1 MTEFREMNLRPEL
14 AESLR
19 RIGFVTAT
27 EVQEKAIPELMKG
40 RNLVVRA
47 KTGTGKTAAFLV
59 PIMQRMG
66 RTREMEAV
74 ILAPTRELAQQI
86 AKFSKEVGGAL
97 GISTVVVYGGA
108 SINAQ
113 MNALRFGANI
123 LVGTPGRILDLM
135 DRGALKT
142 DRVRYLV
149 LDEADIML
157 DMGFIADVERII
169 ERMPRDR
176 QMMLFSATVPREVVR
191 IAERYSKDSERVT
204 AGPEEEPV
212 VTTIK
217 HEYAMVPHRLKF
229 AGLLAYIKDYSPRKA
244 IIFTRTKFEANAVNR
259 VLASQGYNTIL
270 MHGGLTQSARER
282 SLGSF
287 RNGAQFLIATN
298 IASRGLDIADVTD
311 IINFDA
317 PDDPKV
323 YIHRVGRSARMGKE
337 GKAVTIADPGQR
349 VALQDIEHTAHI
361 RMSRIELNTLP
372 FEGLDLP
379 IRDRGSSRH
388 GSRFGGGGRRG
399 FGRREG
405 GKPGFEPHRRGRF
418 RR

>member
-1 MTEFREMNLRPEL
+1 MTEFREMNLKPEL
-14 AESLR
+14 TESLK

-27 EVQEKAIPELMKG
+27 EVQEKAIPELVKG

-59 PIMQRMG
+59 PILQRIG

-86 AKFSKEVGGAL
+86 GAFARDVGGPL
-97 GISTVVVYGGA
+97 GISTAVVYGGA

-113 MNALRFGANI
+113 MSALRHGVNI

-135 DRGALKT
+135 GRRALKM
-142 DRVRYLV
+142 DMVKYLV
-149 LDEADIML
+149 LDEADVML
-157 DMGFIADVERII
+157 DMGFIMSVEEII
-169 ERMPRDR
+169 ERLPRNR
-176 QMMLFSATVPREVVR
+176 QMMLFSATVPREVVQ
-191 IAERYSKDSERVT
+191 IAEKYSRDSGRIS

-212 VTTIK
+212 VTTIR
-217 HEYAMVPHRLKF
+217 HEYAMVPRRLKF
-229 AGLLAYIKDYSPRKA
+229 AGLLAYIKDYSPKKA
-244 IIFTRTKFEANAVNR
+244 IIFTRTKFEANAVSR
-259 VLASQGYNTIL
+259 VLNSQGYNAIL

-287 RNGAQFLIATN
+287 KSGAQFLIATN

-337 GKAVTIADPGQR
+337 GKAVTIADSEQR

-361 RMSRIELNTLP
+361 RMYRIDLNTAP
-372 FEGLDLP
+372 FEAIDLP
-379 IRDRGSSRH
+379 IRERGSPRH
-388 GSRFGGGGRRG
+388 GRFGGRGGGHRFHGHHGGRSGHFQRS
-399 FGRREG
+399 
-405 GKPGFEPHRRGRF
+405 
-418 RR
+418 

>member
-1 MTEFREMNLRPEL
+1 MNLKPEL

-19 RIGFVTAT
+19 KIGFVTAT
-27 EVQEKAIPELMKG
+27 EVQEKAIPELMNG

-74 ILAPTRELAQQI
+74 VLAPTRELAQQI
-86 AKFSKEVGGAL
+86 AKVSKEVGGPL

-135 DRGALKT
+135 SRGALKT
-142 DRVRYLV
+142 DRVKYLV

-157 DMGFIADVERII
+157 DMGFIADVEKII
-169 ERMPRDR
+169 ERMPHDR

-191 IAERYSKDSERVT
+191 IAERYSKDSGRIT

-212 VTTIK
+212 VNTIR
-217 HEYAMVPHRLKF
+217 HEYAMVPRRLKF
-229 AGLLAYIKDYSPRKA
+229 AGLLAYIKDHAPRKA
-244 IIFTRTKFEANAVNR
+244 IIFARTKFEANAISR
-259 VLASQGYNTIL
+259 VLGSQGYNAIL

-337 GKAVTIADPGQR
+337 GKSMTIADPEQR
-349 VALQDIEHTAHI
+349 VLLQDIEHVANI

-372 FEGLDLP
+372 FETLDLP
-379 IRDRGSSRH
+379 IRDRGHGH
-388 GSRFGGGGRRG
+388 GSRFGGRGGRGFNRQEHGKSGFEPRNRRG
-399 FGRREG
+399 FRR
-405 GKPGFEPHRRGRF
+405 
-418 RR
+418 